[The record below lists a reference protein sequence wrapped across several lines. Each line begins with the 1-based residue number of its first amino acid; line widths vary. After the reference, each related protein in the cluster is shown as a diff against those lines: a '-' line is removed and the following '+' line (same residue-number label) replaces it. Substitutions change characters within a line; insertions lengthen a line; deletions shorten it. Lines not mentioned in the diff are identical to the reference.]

1 LSIRP
6 AETKPTSPD
15 IFQIC
20 WGKIG
25 WKGEEALDEE
35 CSNMAKA
42 KLLFRHHMER
52 IHPWA
57 LFSLVR
63 GLLLSI
69 MTESH

>member
-42 KLLFRHHMER
+42 KLLFRHHMKR
-52 IHPWA
+52 IHP
-57 LFSLVR
+57 
-63 GLLLSI
+63 
-69 MTESH
+69 